1 MKLTAHLG
9 KITWSLADKVLY
21 VLYGFVQLWQVNQLV
36 ALQPDASKASL
47 ALMDLGAF
55 SILVAVNTWI
65 MIVSDGSALAG
76 VIQFGVEPSER
87 RRVNTM
93 ALMIHTIIVA
103 IATFGVYL
111 AGHPL
116 AEVVGDYRLGLVAD
130 VLPLYA
136 LVTLPRMFCLKLIY
150 RDMRMRDLFV
160 ADAIWFGVRTVLTWW
175 FIQSGTLT
183 SFDSLVTI
191 DIVGMAAT
199 SIATVVLTR
208 KELVFGWGGSIS
220 LGTYLRYGVPLA
232 MATALNSAP
241 RQLDNLAIGVFFGT
255 GVAGAFTPA
264 KNLYRVFEQAFDAVS
279 TLLYPAAVRM
289 YAQQRMEDMQILIT
303 KAISVTLIPTV
314 IAIVALEL
322 GLSNLITVVLGP
334 TYADAIAHFNV
345 LILAGIGMPFLL
357 MNSIIAAM
365 GQSMAIVKYSAL
377 GLIAGAAAF
386 FVVVLIDQPLMVG
399 AALVANTL
407 VIGALSVAHV
417 RREIH
422 FPIRAMGRVID
433 DVRQV
438 VLRKRGL

>member
-36 ALQPDASKASL
+36 ALQPDASAAGL

-76 VIQFGVEPSER
+76 VIQFGVNVDER

-93 ALMIHTIIVA
+93 AFMIHIGIVCV
-103 IATFGVYL
+103 ATAGVYFT
-111 AGHPL
+111 GHPL
-116 AEVVGDYRLGLVAD
+116 AVMVGDYRLGLVAN

-136 LVTLPRMFCLKLIY
+136 LVTIPRMFCLKLIY
-150 RDMRMRDLFV
+150 RDMRMKDLFI

-175 FIQSGTLT
+175 FIRNGTLT

-191 DIVGMAAT
+191 DIAGMAA
-199 SIATVVLTR
+199 SSLATVVLTR
-208 KELVFGWGGSIS
+208 KELIFGWTGGVSFAS
-220 LGTYLRYGVPLA
+220 YLRYGVPLA
-232 MATALNSAP
+232 MATALNAAP

-289 YAQQRMEDMQILIT
+289 YSQQRMQDMQILVT
-303 KAISVTLIPTV
+303 KAISVTLIPTIAV
-314 IAIVALEL
+314 IVVLEL
-322 GLSNLITVVLGP
+322 GLSNVITVVLGP
-334 TYADAIAHFNV
+334 TYADAIVHFNV
-345 LILAGIGMPFLL
+345 LIIAGIGMPFLL
-357 MNSIIAAM
+357 MSSIIAAM
-365 GQSMAIVKYSAL
+365 GQSMAIVKYSAI
-377 GLIAGAAAF
+377 GLIAGALAF
-386 FVVVLIDQPLMVG
+386 MVVVLLDQPLLVG
-399 AALVANTL
+399 VALVTNTL
-407 VIGALSVAHV
+407 VMGALSLAHV

-422 FPIRAMGRVID
+422 FPLSAMARAID
-433 DVRQV
+433 DVRHV
-438 VLRKRGL
+438 VLRKRG

>member
-9 KITWSLADKVLY
+9 KISWSLADKVLY

-36 ALQPDASKASL
+36 ALQPDASSASF

-93 ALMIHTIIVA
+93 ALLIHTIIVGV
-103 IATFGVYL
+103 ATFGVYL

-116 AEVVGDYRLGLVAD
+116 AEMVGDYRLGRVAD
-130 VLPLYA
+130 ILPLYA

-150 RDMRMRDLFV
+150 RDMRMKDLFA
-160 ADAIWFGVRTVLTWW
+160 ADAIWFGVRTLLTWW
-175 FIQSGTLT
+175 FIRNGTLT
-183 SFDSLVTI
+183 SFDSLVAI
-191 DIVGMAAT
+191 DIAGMAA
-199 SIATVVLTR
+199 SSLATIVLTR
-208 KELVFGWGGSIS
+208 KELVFGWSGGVP

-289 YAQQRMEDMQILIT
+289 YAQRRMEDMQVLIT
-303 KAISVTLIPTV
+303 KAISVTLIPSIV
-314 IAIVALEL
+314 AIVALEL
-322 GLSNLITVVLGP
+322 GLSNIITIVLGP
-334 TYADAIAHFNV
+334 TYTDAIAHFNV
-345 LILAGIGMPFLL
+345 LIIAGVGMPFLL

-365 GQSMAIVKYSAL
+365 GQSMAIVKYSAM
-377 GLIAGAAAF
+377 GLIAGAIAF
-386 FVVVLIDQPLMVG
+386 FIVVLLDQPLLVG
-399 AALVANTL
+399 VALVTNTL
-407 VIGALSVAHV
+407 VIGVLSVAHV

-422 FPIRAMGRVID
+422 FPLRAMARVID
-433 DVRQV
+433 DVRH
-438 VLRKRGL
+438 VLQRTRG

>member
-36 ALQPDASKASL
+36 ALQPDAQAAGL
-47 ALMDLGAF
+47 AVMDLGAF

-76 VIQFGVEPSER
+76 VIQFGVDPAER

-93 ALMIHTIIVA
+93 ALTIHFGIVA
-103 IATFGVYL
+103 VATLGVYIV
-111 AGHPL
+111 GQPL
-116 AEVVGDYRLGLVAD
+116 AAMVGDYRLGKVAEI
-130 VLPLYA
+130 LPLYA
-136 LVTLPRMFCLKLIY
+136 LVTIPRMFCLKLIY
-150 RDMRMRDLFV
+150 RDMRMQDLFL

-175 FIQSGTLT
+175 FIRTGELT
-183 SFDSLVTI
+183 SFETLVTI
-191 DIVGMAAT
+191 DIAGMAAS
-199 SIATVVLTR
+199 SIATLVLTR
-208 KELVFGWGGSIS
+208 KELQFGWTGGVSI
-220 LGTYLRYGVPLA
+220 GTYLRYGVPLA

-289 YAQQRMEDMQILIT
+289 YAQHRLEDMQILIT
-303 KAISVTLIPTV
+303 KAISVTLIPTI
-314 IAIVALEL
+314 IAIIALEL
-322 GLSNLITVVLGP
+322 GLSSIITVVLGA
-334 TYADAIAHFNV
+334 TYADAIVHFNV
-345 LILAGIGMPFLL
+345 LIIAGLGMPFLL

-365 GQSMAIVKYSAL
+365 GQSMAIVKYSAI
-377 GLIAGAAAF
+377 GLIAGAVAF
-386 FVVVLIDQPLMVG
+386 AVVVLLDQPLLVG
-399 AALVANTL
+399 AALVTNTL
-407 VIGALSVAHV
+407 VMGALSLTHV

-422 FPIRAMGRVID
+422 FPISAMARVID
-433 DVRQV
+433 DVRQAV
-438 VLRKRGL
+438 RRRGGR